1 MRLLKFCL
9 ALLTFF
15 TLQVFSQDKS
25 YQLFGIDSTKTQQ
38 QKLSEELKFKN
49 FFQYDSKKRMSI
61 DDLSSLKLYGKAIN
75 DSVILMRHYYLDF
88 NENYKDST
96 EDFKKSFGLLM
107 EYAKNDH
114 NKYDLGEFGRYLGIS
129 RKILAIILAILSVAK

>member
-25 YQLFGIDSTKTQQ
+25 YQLFGFDSTKTQN
-38 QKLSEELKFKN
+38 LSEELKFKN

-75 DSVILMRHYYLDF
+75 DSAILMHHYDLDF
-88 NENYKDST
+88 NEYYKDST

-107 EYAKNDH
+107 EYAKHNQ
-114 NKYDLGEFGRYLGIS
+114 NKYDLGELGRYLGIS